1 MRLITLFLIFFL
13 VILIKT
19 ESILD
24 QFSIEGFKE
33 YVKDNGLFEIIFSIK
48 MLYGQDVAIISCEEL
63 NENYK
68 GNCKR
73 LVIEY
78 MPESSE
84 PLKPSISSGSEDSA
98 DGSGSYDSDGSG
110 SYDSDGSGSY
120 DSDGS
125 GSYDSDGSDSYDSDG
140 SDSYDSD
147 PSNSPQ
153 EEPKL
158 IKMPYMKYILSKKF
172 DLREAELIY
181 DKIIKKVEES
191 EDKI

>member
-19 ESILD
+19 DSILD

-33 YVKDNGLFEIIFSIK
+33 YVKDNGLLEIIFSIK

-98 DGSGSYDSDGSG
+98 DGSGSYDSDGS
-110 SYDSDGSGSY
+110 
-120 DSDGS
+120 
-125 GSYDSDGSDSYDSDG
+125 
-140 SDSYDSD
+140 DSYDSD

>member
-19 ESILD
+19 DSILD

-110 SYDSDGSGSY
+110 SYDSDGS
-120 DSDGS
+120 
-125 GSYDSDGSDSYDSDG
+125 DSYDSDG